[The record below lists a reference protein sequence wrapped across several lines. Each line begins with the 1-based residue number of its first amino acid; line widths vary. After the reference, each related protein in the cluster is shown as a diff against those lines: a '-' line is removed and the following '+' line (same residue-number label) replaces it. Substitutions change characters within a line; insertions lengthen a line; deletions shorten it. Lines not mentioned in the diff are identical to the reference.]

1 LTQKNLSQH
10 SPGASPLS
18 GRNSANDLYQRDV
31 AVEKQI
37 QSAIILTDE
46 RIIANARIREKEA
59 EAYLQEEAIVYL
71 IKMSKQED
79 NENLYNALS
88 NILLERIE
96 HQVKFYLR
104 SFDIGLKEDAYNEFL
119 ARLFQHILR
128 TDGKGDF
135 LQVKFWLALNR
146 LAISVFRRFQ
156 SREKRE
162 RKLLDPGEFSAREEN
177 DKGEE
182 DADEDFIEP
191 ERLIPGENRWSS
203 VEQWSLIL
211 EAMQNLDENV
221 RRAYFLNHFLGWQ
234 IESIDPNES
243 SVSDHFGKTPK
254 TIRNWLHKAD
264 AALEK
269 KWRGDHHE

>member
-1 LTQKNLSQH
+1 MTQKNLSQH
-10 SPGASPLS
+10 SPGVNPLS
-18 GRNSANDLYQRDV
+18 GRNSTNDLYQRDV

-59 EAYLQEEAIVYL
+59 EAYLQEEAMVYL

-104 SFDIGLKEDAYNEFL
+104 SFDTGLKEDAYNELL

-128 TDGKGDF
+128 PDGKGDF

-146 LAISVFRRFQ
+146 LAITVFRRFQ

-162 RKLLDPGEFSAREEN
+162 WKLLDPGEFSAREEN
-177 DKGEE
+177 DEGEE

-221 RRAYFLNHFLGWQ
+221 RRAYFLYHFLDWQ
-234 IESIDPNES
+234 IETIDPNES